1 MKSFGIIAAMEEE
14 VEFLRSSI
22 ENLSLQKEGNI
33 EIYSGTI
40 AGKEVCL
47 MRSGIGKVNATMSA
61 TLMIKDF
68 NPDCILN
75 TGAAGGLL
83 SEMEVGDIVI
93 SKRIFHHDF
102 DLSAIGFK
110 RGEVPGHDQ
119 YFGSDAKLIERIKV
133 VVDQLGEH
141 KSHFADVGS
150 GEFFVNDSE
159 YITEIKKHF
168 PEAGAV
174 EMEAVAIAQ
183 VCKNYEKPFV
193 VIRAISD
200 VADKEAPMSFQ
211 DFVKIAG
218 KNSAEMVIKFIES
231 VN

>member
-1 MKSFGIIAAMEEE
+1 MKTFGIIAAMEEE
-14 VEFLRSSI
+14 VEFLRGSI
-22 ENLSLQKEGNI
+22 GDLSVKKEGHI
-33 EIYSGTI
+33 EIYSGAI
-40 AGKEVCL
+40 GGKQVCL

-102 DLSAIGFK
+102 DLTAIGFK

-119 YFGSDAKLIERIKV
+119 YFNSDLTLVENVKA

-141 KSHFADVGS
+141 EAHFADVGS

-159 YITEIKKHF
+159 YISEIKSHF

-174 EMEAVAIAQ
+174 EMEAAAIAQ
-183 VCKNYEKPFV
+183 VCKNYDKPFV
-193 VIRAISD
+193 VVRAISD

-211 DFVKIAG
+211 DFVKVAG
-218 KNSAEMVIKFIES
+218 KNSAQMVIRFIES